1 MGNIS
6 KSPAF
11 QKFAT
16 SEEKLQYSISTGSL
30 QEVLHI
36 DSNGIITTAARI
48 DRESLG
54 RKCDTFTFNRL
65 QAASLFLQFF
75 LFSASL
81 ERQSCETRCEK
92 RGWQP
97 EKKKRDCPH
106 SQSQWNTCWPH
117 NAKIRLADAWSVDN
131 ELSTIETIDELMMA
145 EALQKCVSRFPNWR
159 SKSMAYGTLRNGTLQ
174 NETKWNLYFVKWNSV
189 LCKMKLCTLRNC
201 EICTLRNENLY
212 FAK

>member
-92 RGWQP
+92 RG
-97 EKKKRDCPH
+97 
-106 SQSQWNTCWPH
+106 
-117 NAKIRLADAWSVDN
+117 
-131 ELSTIETIDELMMA
+131 
-145 EALQKCVSRFPNWR
+145 
-159 SKSMAYGTLRNGTLQ
+159 
-174 NETKWNLYFVKWNSV
+174 
-189 LCKMKLCTLRNC
+189 
-201 EICTLRNENLY
+201 
-212 FAK
+212 